1 MLIRALGA
9 VVNVLQ
15 GHLTQSDDDHVR
27 HVGCE
32 NGRTES
38 TQSLCQS
45 LISINSVFS
54 FCWKMISGGT
64 VPIDG

>member
-15 GHLTQSDDDHVR
+15 GQLTQSDDDHVT

-45 LISINSVFS
+45 LISISSVFG
-54 FCWKMISGGT
+54 FCWKMIVGAQFQ
-64 VPIDG
+64 